1 MSNTKYKR
9 IDIKE
14 RTPEDE
20 GYYYT
25 SHGGFDWNIKE
36 QYFQNDEGENLDYI
50 NYWLEEVPDRE
61 SELIE
66 MLERVT
72 SAFYGEE
79 LELYQ
84 FNRIEEA
91 KKLIESVKQPK

>member
-9 IDIKE
+9 VDIKE
-14 RTPEDE
+14 RTPEYE

-25 SHGGFDWNIKE
+25 SHGGYDWNIKE

-66 MLERVT
+66 MLD
-72 SAFYGEE
+72 
-79 LELYQ
+79 
-84 FNRIEEA
+84 RIQDLDVLPTE
-91 KKLIESVKQPK
+91 IEDGVSLLLKSVKQP